1 MSRLIPASLSVAIKM
16 SASRRRGFVVVSASA
31 ADCSDITNPVTDGV
45 PVTSE
50 RTQPE
55 CVRSALPT
63 TESLLAR
70 LSHFG

>member
-1 MSRLIPASLSVAIKM
+1 MSRLIPASLSMAIKT
-16 SASRRRGFVVVSASA
+16 SASRRRGFVLICAFT

-55 CVRSALPT
+55 C
-63 TESLLAR
+63 AR
-70 LSHFG
+70 

>member
-1 MSRLIPASLSVAIKM
+1 M
-16 SASRRRGFVVVSASA
+16 SASRRRGFVLICAFT

-50 RTQPE
+50 RTRPE
-55 CVRSALPT
+55 RVRSALPT